1 MKRKAFTLIELLVV
15 IAIIAILAAILFPV
29 FAAAKQSAKGAAS
42 ISNSKQIA
50 MGQMIYTADNDDR
63 FPLDTTWGQPNAM
76 LGWNWNDPREIYAP
90 WTWIILPYMKSANL
104 FEDPLTTASP
114 TSWNSTIVTYCEF
127 TQFGYAYTVASPTLG
142 DWTNWVRT
150 PQSTSAFAKPSESVL
165 LASHFEFSKGNGTWW
180 YYGLGSLLFNQY
192 TVEEP
197 NCYTSPA
204 NCFDNWGDGWASDQ
218 MLDDR
223 TEGAFTGGVALRKAG
238 NAVVAWV
245 DGHASSI
252 APTKLAAGTNWIPSI
267 AAGALV
273 KNDVNKYLWD
283 QK

>member
-29 FAAAKQSAKGAAS
+29 FAAAKQSAKGAAA

-50 MGQMIYTADNDDR
+50 LGQMIYTADNDDR
-63 FPLDTTWGQPNAM
+63 FPLDTTWGFPNAM
-76 LGWNWNDPREIYAP
+76 LGWNWSNPDEVYAP
-90 WTWIILPYMKSANL
+90 WTWIVLPYMKSANL

-150 PQSTSAFAKPSESVL
+150 PQSTSAFAKPSESIL
-165 LASHFEFSKGNGTWW
+165 LASHFEFSKGTQTWW
-180 YYGLGSLLFNQY
+180 YYGLKSLLFNQY

-197 NCYTSPA
+197 NCFVSPA
-204 NCFDNWGDGWASDQ
+204 NCFDNWGTGWASGE
-218 MLDDR
+218 MNSDR
-223 TEGAFTGGVALRKAG
+223 TEGAFTGGVAIRKAG

-252 APTKLAAGTNWIPSI
+252 APTKLAAGTNWTPSI
-267 AAGALV
+267 ATGDLV
-273 KNDVNKYLWD
+273 TNDVNKYLWD